1 MRGWVDGNFRFMIP
15 NMQINNG
22 VAGELSDVICV
33 RYLLLFTEVLKNLK
47 YSQYEFST
55 SGKFCLIQFLAST

>member
-1 MRGWVDGNFRFMIP
+1 MIP